1 MQSGFIKQQKVEHS
15 WQYHKVIEFIHM
27 HMRDRNT
34 WQEQAN
40 RLICINDFKWRKREA
55 ANYLRGKV
63 FCVFSVAVSWSMLPI
78 WKVENLFQ
86 FTLCYMDLKCLKK
99 NISLKMIYFDLF
111 VWKKLRK
118 EKKIVHSV
126 LRRVPSLNISNIDK
140 IYIFNTRNYEGI
152 TWYSQFF
159 PL

>member
-1 MQSGFIKQQKVEHS
+1 MQSGLYHFIKQHKVEHS
-15 WQYHKVIEFIHM
+15 GQYHKVIEFIHM

-86 FTLCYMDLKCLKK
+86 FTLWYMDLKCLTK
-99 NISLKMIYFDLF
+99 NTSLKMIYFDLF
-111 VWKKLRK
+111 LDCACVSAASRILSLILR
-118 EKKIVHSV
+118 EKRVSSWQKPRSSQNKGNNCLKI
-126 LRRVPSLNISNIDK
+126 
-140 IYIFNTRNYEGI
+140 IFE
-152 TWYSQFF
+152 
-159 PL
+159 LH